1 MCELRAKEQDEKGN
15 NARIITVISQILKEN
30 TKIKK
35 LQQSKHILLQ
45 RNISYDLG
53 GGQFVFIT
61 QNI

>member
-1 MCELRAKEQDEKGN
+1 MCELRIKEQDEKEN
-15 NARIITVISQILKEN
+15 NARIITVISQILKEK

-53 GGQFVFIT
+53 GG
-61 QNI
+61 

>member
-1 MCELRAKEQDEKGN
+1 MCELRIKEQDEKEN
-15 NARIITVISQILKEN
+15 NARIITVISQILNEK

-53 GGQFVFIT
+53 GG
-61 QNI
+61 